1 MEMIRRDL
9 IRPNDWNVNAFD
21 PDQYPKLVESIRGKG
36 FMEPLKV
43 MAALD
48 RPGHYLL
55 IDGYHRWKAAGELAL
70 TELPC
75 EVWEVSA
82 EEAKLRG
89 LQLNYL
95 RGQPVPDRLASLV
108 HDLNREISLP
118 DLAALL
124 PWTEAQL
131 RDSLE
136 LLKLPADL
144 RQRVEAQAGAQSEKA
159 PIPVTVVMLPQEHQL
174 FEQAMARA
182 RKELGKGARRG
193 GLWAHVC
200 RRYLG
205 HVQTTDD
212 DPAPGEDEPDLT
224 PEASTME
231 LGEAGVEDDERVV
244 LRPLGEL
251 GP

>member
-9 IRPNDWNVNAFD
+9 IHPNDWNVNAFD
-21 PDQYPKLVESIRGKG
+21 EANYPKLVDSIRSKG

-43 MAALD
+43 TADPD

-55 IDGYHRWKAAGELAL
+55 IDGYHRWKAAGELGIE
-70 TELPC
+70 ELPC

-108 HDLNREISLP
+108 HDLNREMTLE
-118 DLAALL
+118 DLASML
-124 PWTEAQL
+124 PWSQAQL

-144 RQRVEAQAGAQSEKA
+144 SRRLEEQVAAHAAQA
-159 PIPVTVVMLPQEHQL
+159 PIPVTVVMLPMEHEA
-174 FEQAMARA
+174 FERAMARA
-182 RKELGKGARRG
+182 KQELGKGARRG
-193 GLWAHVC
+193 ELWAHIC
-200 RRYLG
+200 RCYLRPVEEPPRLG
-205 HVQTTDD
+205 APSATDD
-212 DPAPGEDEPDLT
+212 GV
-224 PEASTME
+224 PE
-231 LGEAGVEDDERVV
+231 GVEGAAQAADGEPVGV
-244 LRPLGEL
+244 LLRPLGEQ
-251 GP
+251 